1 MCFTF
6 AITQSSRNA
15 HFHNEKAE
23 IKSIQN
29 WDIENS
35 NPCRRFAESQS
46 GKDVTEDLEWDP
58 LLNIW
63 QTGF

>member
-6 AITQSSRNA
+6 AITQSSKSA
-15 HFHNEKAE
+15 YFHNEKAE
-23 IKSIQN
+23 TKSIQN

-35 NPCRRFAESQS
+35 NHCRRFAESQR
-46 GKDVTEDLEWDP
+46 GNDATEDLELDP